1 MRPDSEYSY
10 YVLPGQ
16 DISSDDLSVQ
26 DPGKLPCQMPEGL
39 EFLPIEY
46 PLKILTAVAVHVPPP
61 LIFTGIRAA
70 VVSTDYRG
78 PVLAC
83 EGGWVTEME
92 LEFEIGGEAG
102 QSDSDRS
109 SVASIA
115 CRSTDLAL
123 PNSIAEQA
131 IGKFVTTNRD
141 QLHFQ
146 VSCNVLLH
154 LKFWD
159 QVHGWRTCWEKVI
172 EPIFGPL
179 SDNAIDDPFLAKFD
193 AQTEDAFRSNIKM
206 EAKSTGPE
214 VGSFIP
220 CALVDNNSVI
230 EPCCVYEIQNMS
242 SSDEV
247 TSGILHILSPEA
259 PVNIRNLR
267 LLTRCLELDR
277 SLRDSCLLGI
287 IE

>member
-1 MRPDSEYSY
+1 
-10 YVLPGQ
+10 
-16 DISSDDLSVQ
+16 
-26 DPGKLPCQMPEGL
+26 
-39 EFLPIEY
+39 
-46 PLKILTAVAVHVPPP
+46 
-61 LIFTGIRAA
+61 
-70 VVSTDYRG
+70 
-78 PVLAC
+78 
-83 EGGWVTEME
+83 ME